1 MAEYLTPGVYVEEF
15 DSAET
20 PMASVSTSTAGF
32 IGVTEKGPQYG
43 VPVLI
48 TNFASFRRIFGNY
61 LTEREFGEYRY
72 LAYAVNQFFTN
83 GGSRCYVKRVVPS
96 DAFYSCSEEKA
107 PVIFYAKEAGEWGN
121 KITITITESS
131 QYKTQ
136 ILEEVQSNPYRY
148 RVKNTQGFSV
158 GDIVFITKDEQ
169 KFYNKVVDVDDTTIT
184 MEQKFAE
191 DIDVTIPQ
199 LIVSVSQIDIHVKY
213 DMIEEKYEHCSLN
226 RNSYD
231 FIEQRLTKSEIIM
244 VEVKELEEKIAS
256 AFDIICGNEKDSAVI
271 HLSGGKNGT
280 QQALSAT
287 DFIGEDRGPNN
298 RTGLQSFI
306 DNNEVNLLAIP
317 GMTDAQIVSSLIAHC
332 ENMGNRFAIL
342 DIPREKK
349 TVNDIVEYCNLFDSD
364 FAAMYHPW
372 VKVSDPITKNI
383 ITIPPSGSVAGVY
396 ARTDNTRGVFKAP
409 ANEVVS
415 ACVAL
420 DCNYTTGEQEDRKST
435 RLNSSHR

>member
-1 MAEYLTPGVYVEEF
+1 MAEYLTPGIYVEEF

-148 RVKNTQGFSV
+148 RVKNTQGF
-158 GDIVFITKDEQ
+158 
-169 KFYNKVVDVDDTTIT
+169 
-184 MEQKFAE
+184 
-191 DIDVTIPQ
+191 
-199 LIVSVSQIDIHVKY
+199 L
-213 DMIEEKYEHCSLN
+213 
-226 RNSYD
+226 
-231 FIEQRLTKSEIIM
+231 
-244 VEVKELEEKIAS
+244 
-256 AFDIICGNEKDSAVI
+256 
-271 HLSGGKNGT
+271 
-280 QQALSAT
+280 
-287 DFIGEDRGPNN
+287 
-298 RTGLQSFI
+298 
-306 DNNEVNLLAIP
+306 
-317 GMTDAQIVSSLIAHC
+317 
-332 ENMGNRFAIL
+332 
-342 DIPREKK
+342 
-349 TVNDIVEYCNLFDSD
+349 
-364 FAAMYHPW
+364 
-372 VKVSDPITKNI
+372 
-383 ITIPPSGSVAGVY
+383 
-396 ARTDNTRGVFKAP
+396 
-409 ANEVVS
+409 
-415 ACVAL
+415 
-420 DCNYTTGEQEDRKST
+420 
-435 RLNSSHR
+435 

>member
-1 MAEYLTPGVYVEEF
+1 MAEYLTPGIYVEEF

-20 PMASVSTSTAGF
+20 PMTSVSTSTASF
-32 IGVTEKGPQYG
+32 IGMTEKGPQYG

-48 TNFASFRRIFGNY
+48 TNFASFRRVFGNY

-72 LAYAVNQFFTN
+72 LTYAVNQFFTN

-107 PVIFYAKEAGEWGN
+107 PVIFYTKETGEWGN

-136 ILEEVQSNPYRY
+136 ILEKVQSNPYRY

-158 GDIVFITKDEQ
+158 GDIVFIIKDEQ
-169 KFYNKVVDVDDTTIT
+169 KFYNKVIDVDDTTII

-191 DIDVTIPQ
+191 NIDDMVPQ

-231 FIEQRLTKSEIIM
+231 FIE
-244 VEVKELEEKIAS
+244 
-256 AFDIICGNEKDSAVI
+256 
-271 HLSGGKNGT
+271 
-280 QQALSAT
+280 
-287 DFIGEDRGPNN
+287 EDKRPNN

-306 DNNEVNLLAIP
+306 DNNEVNLLVIP
-317 GMTDAQIVSSLIAHC
+317 GMTDAQIVSFLIAHC
-332 ENMGNRFAIL
+332 ENMENRFAIL

-349 TVNDIVEYCNLFDSD
+349 IVNDIVEYRNLFDSD

-372 VKVSDPITKNI
+372 VKVSDPITKNT
-383 ITIPPSGSVAGVY
+383 ITTILPSGSVSGVY
-396 ARTDNTRGVFKAP
+396 AKTDNKV
-409 ANEVVS
+409 
-415 ACVAL
+415 
-420 DCNYTTGEQEDRKST
+420 Y
-435 RLNSSHR
+435 